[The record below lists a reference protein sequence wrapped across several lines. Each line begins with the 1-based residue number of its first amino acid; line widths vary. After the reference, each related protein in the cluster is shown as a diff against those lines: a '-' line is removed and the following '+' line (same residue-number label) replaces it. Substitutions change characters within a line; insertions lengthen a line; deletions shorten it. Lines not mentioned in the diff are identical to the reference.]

1 MKQKVKFSSYS
12 LIVTA
17 VVMILCVVGIF
28 SLIGNAEKL
37 TLFCIIIGGVTI
49 VGLYYCP
56 KSIQANESSVTLHRL
71 LSSPKVFNYNSIQA
85 VDTCYPSAGGLRL
98 CGSGGFFGY
107 WGYFNDI
114 MIGTYFGYYGS
125 RSDCLLLK
133 MKDGKQYVFGCENA
147 VAMVDYIQ
155 SQLNKFASTH

>member
-1 MKQKVKFSSYS
+1 MKQKVKFSAYS

-17 VVMILCVVGIF
+17 VVLILCVVGIF

-107 WGYFNDI
+107 WGYFSDI
-114 MIGTYFGYYGS
+114 MIGTYFGYYGN
-125 RSDCLLLK
+125 RSNCFLIK
-133 MKDGKQYVFGCENA
+133 MNNGRQYVLGCDNP
-147 VAMVDYIQ
+147 VDMVDYIK
-155 SQLNKFASTH
+155 SQLCK

>member
-1 MKQKVKFSSYS
+1 MKQNIKFSAYS

-17 VVMILCVVGIF
+17 VVLILCVVGIF

-37 TLFCIIIGGVTI
+37 TIFCIIIGVVTI

-71 LSSPKVFNYNSIQA
+71 LSSRKVFNYNSIQA

-107 WGYFNDI
+107 LGYFSDI
-114 MIGTYFGYYGS
+114 MIGAYFGYYGS
-125 RSDCLLLK
+125 RSNCFLIK
-133 MKDGKQYVFGCENA
+133 MNNGRQYVLGCDNP
-147 VAMVDYIQ
+147 VDMVDYIKT
-155 SQLNKFASTH
+155 QLCK